1 MMAIDHLVYGV
12 PALDPAVDELTQ
24 RFGVQAAP
32 GGKHTGR
39 GTHNALLSLGPSTY
53 LEVIAPDPEQPQP
66 SARPFGL
73 DDLTVPRL
81 VGWAIGCVDIDATI
95 AAARAGGYDPG
106 DAVDMTRNAPDGTVL
121 RWRLTVNAVAG
132 GPIPFLIAW
141 GDTPQPASSAPTGL
155 QLEAFEIEHP
165 EPDSI
170 VAVLAALGVDDV
182 AVNRAPTVGLVAH
195 IHGPQGTLVLR

>member
-1 MMAIDHLVYGV
+1 
-12 PALDPAVDELTQ
+12 
-24 RFGVQAAP
+24 
-32 GGKHTGR
+32 
-39 GTHNALLSLGPSTY
+39 
-53 LEVIAPDPEQPQP
+53 
-66 SARPFGL
+66 
-73 DDLTVPRL
+73 DLTVPRL

-95 AAARAGGYDPG
+95 AAARADGYDPG
-106 DAVDMTRNAPDGTVL
+106 DAGDMTRNAPDGTVL

-141 GDTPQPASSAPTGL
+141 RDTPQPASSAPTGL

-182 AVNRAPTVGLVAH
+182 AVNRAPTV
-195 IHGPQGTLVLR
+195 